1 MQISD
6 TRSAVTAATQIPIKD
21 PRDIVPLL
29 EYETFWASAHTMR
42 ADPKVAI
49 YPGERAHILQF
60 FSTRQLSPA
69 AFRELHTRAAAF
81 IDVKGPI
88 DAR

>member
-1 MQISD
+1 
-6 TRSAVTAATQIPIKD
+6 
-21 PRDIVPLL
+21 
-29 EYETFWASAHTMR
+29 MR

-49 YPGERAHILQF
+49 YPGEGAHILQF